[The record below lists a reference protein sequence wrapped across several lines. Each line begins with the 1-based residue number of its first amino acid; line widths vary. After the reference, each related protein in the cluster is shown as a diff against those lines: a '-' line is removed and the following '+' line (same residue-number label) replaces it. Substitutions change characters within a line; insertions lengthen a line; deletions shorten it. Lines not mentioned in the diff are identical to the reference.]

1 MSIFKNRN
9 LILLEKTIKEG
20 GDALSQQIHDFKNL
34 PEQEKKFKIRLFL
47 NCLVVSLIITSLLS
61 LSGCST
67 LPQDVQ
73 IDGLSITTSRDV
85 PLLKP
90 TIKRANHE
98 N

>member
-47 NCLVVSLIITSLLS
+47 ILSLIHI
-61 LSGCST
+61 
-67 LPQDVQ
+67 
-73 IDGLSITTSRDV
+73 
-85 PLLKP
+85 
-90 TIKRANHE
+90 
-98 N
+98 